1 MKKRLTAVLSLILA
15 LVMSFALVACDNGK
29 GPGETEKPGGEQPPA
44 TAEMTEKAVDA
55 VTTLFAEKGVKATVD
70 IKLSSKL
77 GADDNVDMSIPV
89 EKSGNKLKATVPADE
104 GGTATVVIDLDT
116 GYSYTV
122 VDQSGTATAVS
133 YESVLPAGLYG
144 YIEHMLNVV
153 ADGEDADFSEWDEK
167 IEYDKDSQTVA
178 LSYDGVKQ
186 VNDFTLPL
194 YDAYEKKSSL
204 TTLLDDYFDLLSG
217 GQMVFAPL
225 PQGTNGM
232 SFVTLAIDFVESMQ
246 DSTLGD
252 ILTTAKE
259 SYDIDVEKLL
269 EDNDIDVAALLK
281 EQFGI
286 ETTWEAIKARKLGD
300 MIVGAYNA
308 LMQALTPP
316 DQEVNAIAE
325 GDEITDEDQSA
336 GMASMLAAII
346 NGALTGTPQE
356 GQSAKAIAENLFNM
370 LLVITNG
377 LKTDVVIDTYIAP
390 QLPELAEAIKSKV
403 QITKANAKLSV
414 KLNGDKLDT
423 LFFKAELSHNY
434 TKEAAEGFV
443 FLADNDYKVEFTV
456 KVSEISA
463 TPANIEFAYG
473 DMSDVSYYA
482 PDVVITGD
490 TVTSDVKIFV
500 ELGGRQ
506 NNQGVTV
513 DVGEC
518 EYVYNESFGDYVP
531 SLVANE
537 NITYDKASSVVTIK
551 AAYLAGYFA
560 KAEAGVPLELCFAV
574 TETVGSDTGEYVSTF
589 NVILLSDDPQSIG
602 DLFKNLIGG
611 IAGGGNIG
619 GTEIKPAA

>member
-1 MKKRLTAVLSLILA
+1 
-15 LVMSFALVACDNGK
+15 
-29 GPGETEKPGGEQPPA
+29 
-44 TAEMTEKAVDA
+44 
-55 VTTLFAEKGVKATVD
+55 
-70 IKLSSKL
+70 
-77 GADDNVDMSIPV
+77 
-89 EKSGNKLKATVPADE
+89 
-104 GGTATVVIDLDT
+104 
-116 GYSYTV
+116 
-122 VDQSGTATAVS
+122 
-133 YESVLPAGLYG
+133 
-144 YIEHMLNVV
+144 
-153 ADGEDADFSEWDEK
+153 
-167 IEYDKDSQTVA
+167 
-178 LSYDGVKQ
+178 
-186 VNDFTLPL
+186 
-194 YDAYEKKSSL
+194 
-204 TTLLDDYFDLLSG
+204 
-217 GQMVFAPL
+217 
-225 PQGTNGM
+225 
-232 SFVTLAIDFVESMQ
+232 
-246 DSTLGD
+246 
-252 ILTTAKE
+252 
-259 SYDIDVEKLL
+259 
-269 EDNDIDVAALLK
+269 
-281 EQFGI
+281 
-286 ETTWEAIKARKLGD
+286 
-300 MIVGAYNA
+300 
-308 LMQALTPP
+308 
-316 DQEVNAIAE
+316 
-325 GDEITDEDQSA
+325 
-336 GMASMLAAII
+336 MASMLAAII

-390 QLPELAEAIKSKV
+390 QLPELAEAIKRKVESKLFL
-403 QITKANAKLSV
+403 Q
-414 KLNGDKLDT
+414 LNGDKLDT

-551 AAYLAGYFA
+551 AAYLADYFA
-560 KAEAGVPLELCFAV
+560 NAEAGAPVELCFVA
-574 TETVGSDTGEYVSTF
+574 TETVGSDTDEHVSTF

-611 IAGGGNIG
+611 IAGGGTIG